1 MSIVAISETTGS
13 LGNEIGRRVSERLG
27 YRFADREIIAKA
39 AEQFGALVSDLRH
52 GTEEKPSFWE
62 RLTDSQ
68 HRYRAY
74 VDSII
79 WEMAT
84 GDDVVLTGLAAT
96 IVLRQV
102 PHALRVRTSAPERLR
117 ADRVEQQQ
125 GLTREAALD
134 HVRHTDHERATRVK
148 FLYRVNVDDHLLY
161 DMVLN
166 TERMTADEGARII
179 QETLKEQR
187 FLTTP
192 AWRRQLIDRSIVARA
207 QASFMASPMF
217 DPERVTVSASGGC
230 ASLSGTVDTDEERAL
245 VEQTVKK
252 IPGVTRVLNEIVVTP
267 PIKRALTPTG

>member
-13 LGNEIGRRVSERLG
+13 LGNQIGRRVSERLG

-39 AEQFGALVSDLRH
+39 AEQFGAELSDLRH
-52 GTEEKPSFWE
+52 GTEGKPTFWE

-79 WEMAT
+79 LEMAS
-84 GDDVVLTGLAAT
+84 GDDVVLTGMAAA

-102 PHALRVRTSAPERLR
+102 PHALRVRTNAPERLR
-117 ADRVEQQQ
+117 AERVEQRQ

-161 DMVLN
+161 DIVLN
-166 TERMTADEGARII
+166 TERMTADEGARVI
-179 QETLKEQR
+179 QETLREQR
-187 FLTTP
+187 FQTTP
-192 AWRRQLIDRSIVARA
+192 AWRGQLVDRSIVARA
-207 QASFMASPMF
+207 QATFMASPVI
-217 DPERVTVSASGGC
+217 DPGRVAVSASGGC
-230 ASLSGTVDTDEERAL
+230 ASLSGTVDTEEESTL
-245 VEQTVKK
+245 VQETVAR
-252 IPGVTRVLNEIVVTP
+252 IPGVSRIVNEIVVTP
-267 PIKRALTPTG
+267 PIKRAPTAY

>member
-13 LGNEIGRRVSERLG
+13 LGNEIGRRIAERLG

-39 AEQFGALVSDLRH
+39 AEQFGAEVSDLRH
-52 GTEEKPSFWE
+52 GTEEKPTFWE

-79 WEMAT
+79 LEMAS
-84 GDDVVLTGLAAT
+84 GDDVVLTGLAAA
-96 IVLRQV
+96 IVLRPM
-102 PHALRVRTSAPERLR
+102 PHVLRVRTNAPERVR

-161 DMVLN
+161 DLVFN
-166 TERMTADEGARII
+166 TERMTADEGARVI
-179 QETLKEQR
+179 QATLKEPR
-187 FLTTP
+187 FQPTP
-192 AWRRQLIDRSIVARA
+192 TWRRQLVDLSIVARA
-207 QASFMASPMF
+207 HASFMASPVIG
-217 DPERVTVSASGGC
+217 PERITVSASGGWV
-230 ASLSGTVDTDEERAL
+230 SLSGTVHAEEERRL
-245 VEQTVKK
+245 VEEMIEK
-252 IPGVTRVLNEIVVTP
+252 IPGVSGVDNEIVVTP
-267 PIKRALTPTG
+267 PITPIAY

>member
-39 AEQFGALVSDLRH
+39 AEQFGAELSDLRH
-52 GTEEKPSFWE
+52 GTEGKPGFWE

-79 WEMAT
+79 LEMAS
-84 GDDVVLTGLAAT
+84 GDDVVLTGMAAA

-102 PHALRVRTSAPERLR
+102 PHALRVRTNAPERLR
-117 ADRVEQQQ
+117 AERVEQRQ

-134 HVRHTDHERATRVK
+134 HVRHADHERATRVK

-161 DMVLN
+161 DIVLN
-166 TERMTADEGARII
+166 TERMTADEGARVI
-179 QETLKEQR
+179 QETLREQR
-187 FLTTP
+187 FQTTP
-192 AWRRQLIDRSIVARA
+192 AWRGQLVDLSIVARA
-207 QASFMASPMF
+207 QATFMASPVI
-217 DPERVTVSASGGC
+217 DPGRVTVSASGGC
-230 ASLSGTVDTDEERAL
+230 ASLSGTVDTEEESTL
-245 VEQTVKK
+245 VQETVAR
-252 IPGVTRVLNEIVVTP
+252 IPGVSRIVNEIVVTP
-267 PIKRALTPTG
+267 PIKRAPTAY

>member
-13 LGNEIGRRVSERLG
+13 LGNEIGRKVAERLG

-39 AEQFGALVSDLRH
+39 AEQFGAELSDLRH
-52 GTEEKPSFWE
+52 GTEGKPTFWE

-79 WEMAT
+79 LEMAS
-84 GDDVVLTGLAAT
+84 GDDVVLTGMAAA

-102 PHALRVRTSAPERLR
+102 PHALRARTNAPERTR

-134 HVRHTDHERATRVK
+134 LVRHTDHQRATRVK

-161 DMVLN
+161 DVVLN
-166 TERMTADEGARII
+166 TERLTADEGARLI
-179 QETLKEQR
+179 QEMLREPR
-187 FLTTP
+187 FLPTP
-192 AWRRQLIDRSIVARA
+192 ASRRQLIDLSIVTRA
-207 QASFMASPMF
+207 KASFMASPVI
-217 DPERVTVSASGGC
+217 DPQRVAVTANGGC
-230 ASLSGTVDTDEERAL
+230 ASLSGTVDTEEELRL
-245 VEQTVKK
+245 VQETVEK
-252 IPGVTRVLNEIVVTP
+252 IPGVSRILNEIVLTP
-267 PIKRALTPTG
+267 PIKRAPTAY

>member
-13 LGNEIGRRVSERLG
+13 LGNEIGRRLSERLG

-39 AEQFGALVSDLRH
+39 AEQFGAQVSDLRH

-79 WEMAT
+79 LEMAS
-84 GDDVVLTGLAAT
+84 GDDVVLTGMAAA

-102 PHALRVRTSAPERLR
+102 PHALRVRTNAPERLR
-117 ADRVEQQQ
+117 AERVEQRQ

-148 FLYRVNVDDHLLY
+148 YLYRVNVDDHLLY
-161 DMVLN
+161 DVVLN
-166 TERMTADEGARII
+166 TERMTADEGARVI
-179 QETLKEQR
+179 QETVREQR
-187 FLTTP
+187 FQTTP
-192 AWRRQLIDRSIVARA
+192 AWRRQLVDLSIVARA
-207 QASFMASPMF
+207 QATFMASPVIG
-217 DPERVTVSASGGC
+217 PGRVAVSASGGC
-230 ASLSGTVDTDEERAL
+230 ASLSGTVDTDEERSL
-245 VEQTVKK
+245 VQETVAR
-252 IPGVTRVLNEIVVTP
+252 IPGVSRIVNEIAVTP
-267 PIKRALTPTG
+267 PIKRAPTAY

>member
-39 AEQFGALVSDLRH
+39 AEQFGAELSDLRH
-52 GTEEKPSFWE
+52 GTEGKPTFWE

-79 WEMAT
+79 LEMAS
-84 GDDVVLTGLAAT
+84 GDDVVLTGMAAA
-96 IVLRQV
+96 IVLRPV
-102 PHALRVRTSAPERLR
+102 PHALRVRTNAPERLR
-117 ADRVEQQQ
+117 AERVEQRQ

-161 DMVLN
+161 DVVLN
-166 TERMTADEGARII
+166 TERMTADEGARVI
-179 QETLKEQR
+179 QETVREQR
-187 FLTTP
+187 FQTTP
-192 AWRRQLIDRSIVARA
+192 AWRRQLVDLSIVARA
-207 QASFMASPMF
+207 QATFMASPVI
-217 DPERVTVSASGGC
+217 DPGRVAVSASGGC
-230 ASLSGTVDTDEERAL
+230 ASLSGTVDTEEESSL
-245 VEQTVKK
+245 VQETVAR
-252 IPGVTRVLNEIVVTP
+252 IPGVSRIVNEIVVTP
-267 PIKRALTPTG
+267 PIKRAPTAY

>member
-13 LGNEIGRRVSERLG
+13 LGIEIGRRVAERLV

-39 AEQFGALVSDLRH
+39 AEQFGAEMSALRH
-52 GTEEKPSFWE
+52 RTEGKPTFWE

-74 VDSII
+74 VDSVVL
-79 WEMAT
+79 EMAS
-84 GDDVVLTGLAAT
+84 GDDVVLAGMAAA

-102 PHALRVRTSAPERLR
+102 PHALRVRTNAAERIR
-117 ADRVEQQQ
+117 AERVEHQQ

-134 HVRHTDHERATRVK
+134 HVRHSDQERASRVK

-187 FLTTP
+187 FQTTP
-192 AWRRQLIDRSIVARA
+192 SWRRQLTDISIVTRARA
-207 QASFMASPMF
+207 TFMTSPVF
-217 DPERVTVSASGGC
+217 DPQRVAVTASGGV
-230 ASLSGTVDTDEERAL
+230 ASLNGTVDTDEESLL
-245 VEQTVKK
+245 VQGMVQK
-252 IPGVTRVLNEIVVTP
+252 IPGVTRVINGIVVTP
-267 PIKRALTPTG
+267 PIKRAPAAY

>member
-39 AEQFGALVSDLRH
+39 AEQFGAEVSDLRH

-68 HRYRAY
+68 HRHRAY

-79 WEMAT
+79 LEMAS
-84 GDDVVLTGLAAT
+84 GDDVVLTGLAAA

-102 PHALRVRTSAPERLR
+102 PHALRVRTNAPERLR
-117 ADRVEQQQ
+117 AERVEQRQ

-161 DMVLN
+161 DIVLN
-166 TERMTADEGARII
+166 TERMTADEGARVI

-187 FLTTP
+187 FQTTP
-192 AWRRQLIDRSIVARA
+192 AWRRQLVDRSIVARA
-207 QASFMASPMF
+207 QATFMASPII
-217 DPERVTVSASGGC
+217 DPERVAVSASGGC
-230 ASLSGTVDTDEERAL
+230 ASLSGTVDTEEERSL
-245 VEQTVKK
+245 VQGTVER
-252 IPGVTRVLNEIVVTP
+252 IPGVSRIVNEIVVTP
-267 PIKRALTPTG
+267 PIKRAPTAY

>member
-13 LGNEIGRRVSERLG
+13 LGNEIGRRVAERLG

-39 AEQFGALVSDLRH
+39 AEQFGAEVSALRH
-52 GTEEKPSFWE
+52 GTEGKPGFWE

-79 WEMAT
+79 LEMAS
-84 GDDVVLTGLAAT
+84 GDDVVLTGMAAA

-102 PHALRVRTSAPERLR
+102 PHALRVRTNASERIR
-117 ADRVEQQQ
+117 AERVEQQQ

-134 HVRHTDHERATRVK
+134 HVRHSDHERASRVK

-161 DMVLN
+161 DIVLN
-166 TERMTADEGARII
+166 TERLTADEGARIL

-187 FLTTP
+187 FQTAP
-192 AWRRQLIDRSIVARA
+192 AARQQLVDVSIVTRA
-207 QASFMASPMF
+207 KATFMASPII
-217 DPERVTVSASGGC
+217 DPQRVAVSASGGC
-230 ASLSGTVDTDEERAL
+230 ASLTGTVDTDEELKL
-245 VEQTVKK
+245 VQDTVER
-252 IPGVTRVLNEIVVTP
+252 IPGVSRIVNDIVVTP
-267 PIKRALTPTG
+267 PIKRAPTAY

>member
-79 WEMAT
+79 LEMAT
-84 GDDVVLTGLAAT
+84 GDDVVLTGLAAA
-96 IVLRQV
+96 IILRQV

-207 QASFMASPMF
+207 QASFMASPVF
-217 DPERVTVSASGGC
+217 DPERVTVFASGGC
-230 ASLSGTVDTDEERAL
+230 ACLSGTVDTDEERAL

-252 IPGVTRVLNEIVVTP
+252 IPGVTHVLNEIVVTP